1 MRVPQVAL
9 RPLLAAQPPAQ
20 AALAAH
26 AEAAGDALA
35 AQAKLRGR
43 AERAEAEA
51 RAARAAGCW
60 WTGYGLAEGVG
71 EMPVEFGPSGARVGK
86 PSAEKRLPSSYAFT
100 LLPLFFR
107 SELKRQFAPE
117 S

>member
-1 MRVPQVAL
+1 MPQVAL

-51 RAARAAGCW
+51 CAGRLWGAGGGRVRRCVGHW
-60 WTGYGLAEGVG
+60 GAAEGLLSSRLRFICN
-71 EMPVEFGPSGARVGK
+71 FGR
-86 PSAEKRLPSSYAFT
+86 
-100 LLPLFFR
+100 
-107 SELKRQFAPE
+107 
-117 S
+117 